1 MNSSSFPAVDR
12 DRLQTVSS
20 VESIHALKRA
30 TNFQRWFVA
39 ALLAFFVLLS
49 IQYSYKAVAGRSAFV
64 RWRSQIEHLDDADIY
79 QRFNYPN
86 PPIMALLLEW
96 LVRMPPLVGS
106 LTWFYLKV
114 GMVLVSFY
122 WVFRLVEGSR
132 ARSEESRWRIE
143 DRGSKI
149 EEGRWRIGPCDGS
162 APSSIIHP
170 RSSILDPRSSS
181 LIPHPSSL
189 IPRPFPPWAKA
200 LIVILSLRP
209 IMGDLYHNNV
219 NIFILF
225 LLAGSLFAF
234 SRERRMT
241 SGVIL
246 GLAIACKV
254 TPALFIPYFLWKR
267 AWGALAGCAL
277 GLILFLLVVPGL
289 FLGMHRNLELL
300 SSWEKQMIEPFVVN
314 GVVASEHNNQSLPGL
329 VYRLATHSPSFSKFD
344 YDLWR
349 YTPLEYRNWLALTP
363 KTVQWLL
370 KGCMAAFVV
379 LVIWTCR
386 TPLSVASGQWLVASK
401 KETDSSCLATSHWPL
416 ATHPEGWLLAA
427 EFSLIVIGML
437 LFSERT
443 WKHHCVTLLL
453 PFATIVF
460 YLATQ
465 HPTRKLRW
473 FLIGILSMAAML
485 MASTSTS
492 GLFPWWDQ
500 GAKLAQVYGAYVWA
514 YGCLIFALVVL
525 LRNSKYEARNPK
537 QIPSTKSKIPKQP
550 GQELSSIGASDFEFV
565 SDFGFRAS
573 EFYSSTPRSD
583 QRNPRA

>member
-20 VESIHALKRA
+20 VESIHALKRV

-277 GLILFLLVVPGL
+277 GLILFLLLVPGL
-289 FLGMHRNLELL
+289 FLGMNRNLELL

-314 GVVASEHNNQSLPGL
+314 GLVASEHNNQSLPGL
-329 VYRLATHSPSFSKFD
+329 AYGLATHSPSFSKFD

-349 YTPLEYRNWLALTP
+349 YTPLEYHNWFALTP
-363 KTVQWLL
+363 KTVQWFL
-370 KGCMAAFVV
+370 KACMAAFVV
-379 LVIWTCR
+379 MVVWCCR
-386 TPLSVASGQWLVASK
+386 T
-401 KETDSSCLATSHWPL
+401 
-416 ATHPEGWLLAA
+416 
-427 EFSLIVIGML
+427 
-437 LFSERT
+437 R
-443 WKHHCVTLLL
+443 
-453 PFATIVF
+453 
-460 YLATQ
+460 
-465 HPTRKLRW
+465 
-473 FLIGILSMAAML
+473 
-485 MASTSTS
+485 
-492 GLFPWWDQ
+492 
-500 GAKLAQVYGAYVWA
+500 
-514 YGCLIFALVVL
+514 VV
-525 LRNSKYEARNPK
+525 ARNGMAGLRFAPARR
-537 QIPSTKSKIPKQP
+537 S
-550 GQELSSIGASDFEFV
+550 EASYL
-565 SDFGFRAS
+565 GW
-573 EFYSSTPRSD
+573 
-583 QRNPRA
+583 